1 MSFWWTDFNVRMP
14 WLGLIAR
21 NANNV
26 ERGSNGWMLAEE
38 KLCGAYKKYVS
49 QLPEDKFMQRIEYM
63 KHAGDLG
70 RSPMSMGLKVFLF
83 VLVAAEGMGFSFL
96 LSKVINSEASANL
109 AEVLTYVITC
119 VLAAVLAWITHAAGE
134 QFYRTSLIRSCHKL
148 YKETNG
154 EQYASTPIA
163 LTDDQTLDKDKPSY
177 TRCLNRII
185 DKPTERGSYSW
196 TWLLGIGVLLI
207 FVGSSV
213 MRYKHL
219 QSDLISK
226 TQVMENSG
234 GNPFASASALPAAV
248 TEPQRA
254 VDKKAQGEINEG
266 DTTEGL
272 WGIVILGV
280 IFVVTQIVGF
290 HAGYKHCLAGKQTYT
305 KPKSNR
311 ASWWSS
317 ERDGA
322 YVDTLGYSTYDSYW
336 EVMQPIKDIVNTRL
350 KDLQHRLKLNSH
362 QNLELHNTFDDY
374 LAEMSARSGTAR
386 EKHNQPSSSVP
397 QGMSVTK
404 SAPAATSQP
413 VVSPLEQAKSDI
425 ERMSDKAQQQA
436 YFAALD
442 PDVREALKPW
452 LKQRKEQAVAV
463 SKAELD
469 ELF

>member
-1 MSFWWTDFNVRMP
+1 MSFWWTDLKVRMP

-21 NANNV
+21 NANNI
-26 ERGSNGWMLAEE
+26 EQGSNGWMLAEE

-49 QLPEDKFMQRIEYM
+49 QLPEDKFLQRIEYM

-70 RSPMSMGLKVFLF
+70 RAPMSAGQKIFLF
-83 VLVAAEGMGFSFL
+83 LLVAAEGMGFSFL
-96 LSKVINSEASANL
+96 LSKVINGEASANL
-109 AEVLTYVITC
+109 AEMLTYVITC

-154 EQYASTPIA
+154 KQYSSTKIA
-163 LTDDQTLDKDKPSY
+163 LTDNQDLDKDEPGY

-185 DKPTERGSYSW
+185 DKPTERGSYFW
-196 TWLLGIGVLLI
+196 TWVLGIVVLLI

-213 MRYKHL
+213 MRYEHL

-226 TQVMENSG
+226 TQVVENSG
-234 GNPFASASALPAAV
+234 GNPFASTAALPAAV
-248 TEPQRA
+248 LAPQQA
-254 VDKKAQGEINEG
+254 ADKQAANEITNSELIAG
-266 DTTEGL
+266 G
-272 WGIVILGV
+272 WGIAILGV

-290 HAGYKHCLAGKQTYT
+290 GAGYKHCFAGKQTYT
-305 KPKSNR
+305 KPSGSHS
-311 ASWWSS
+311 SWWSS

-336 EVMQPIKDIVNTRL
+336 EVMQPVKDVVNTRL

-362 QNLELHNTFDDY
+362 KNLELHKTFDDY
-374 LAEMSARSGTAR
+374 LAEMSARSGAAR
-386 EKHNQPSSSVP
+386 QNHSLRQNQVKEPVP
-397 QGMSVTK
+397 PQLSQ
-404 SAPAATSQP
+404 PAATNLTLSP
-413 VVSPLEQAKSDI
+413 VDKAKSDI
-425 ERMSDKAQQQA
+425 EGMSDKAQQQA
-436 YFAALD
+436 YFAVLD
-442 PDVREALKPW
+442 PEVREALKPW

-463 SKAELD
+463 SQAELD